1 MTAVTTASPVDVRR
15 AAAADGVRA
24 MLPMVA
30 GYLPFALVIGAA
42 VGAHGDA
49 LAGWAG
55 SWLIYGGSAH
65 VATLRTLGRGG
76 VLLAIGTGILV
87 NTRLVVYSSSL
98 AARWRGQPRWF
109 RIAAAPLIID
119 PTWAIAT
126 ARPPGPPA
134 AERTFFLAAGATLGM
149 AWSGFIALGVAL
161 GDALPADHLAV
172 AVPLC
177 LIALVAPRLAERDG
191 RAVCVVAGAVAWFAS
206 TLPSG
211 IGTLLAITAGTL
223 AGGAIADRTPPG
235 RRS

>member
-1 MTAVTTASPVDVRR
+1 MTATTTAGSDDLRR

-24 MLPMVA
+24 MLPMIA
-30 GYLPFALVIGAA
+30 GYLPFALVIGGA
-42 VGAHGDA
+42 VGAHGDV

-65 VATLRTLGRGG
+65 AATLRTLGGGG

-87 NTRLVVYSSSL
+87 NTRLAVYSSSL
-98 AARWRGQPRWF
+98 AARWRTQPRWF

-119 PTWAIAT
+119 PTWAIAN
-126 ARPPGPPA
+126 ARPAQAPA
-134 AERTFFLAAGATLGM
+134 AERAFFLAAGTTLGV
-149 AWSGFIALGVAL
+149 AWSAFIALVIVL

-177 LIALVAPRLAERDG
+177 LIALIAPRLAERDG
-191 RAVCVVAGAVAWFAS
+191 RAVCAAAGTAAWFAT

-211 IGTLLAITAGTL
+211 LGTLVAIAAGTM
-223 AGGAIADRTPPG
+223 AGGAIADRTPPEH
-235 RRS
+235 RS

>member
-1 MTAVTTASPVDVRR
+1 MIATTFHRR
-15 AAAADGVRA
+15 PDAPRSAAADGVRA
-24 MLPMVA
+24 MLPLIA

-65 VATLRTLGRGG
+65 AATLRTLGTGS

-98 AARWRGQPRWF
+98 AARWRAQPRWF
-109 RIAAAPLIID
+109 RFAAAPLIID
-119 PTWAIAT
+119 PTWALAT
-126 ARPPGPPA
+126 ARPLRPPA
-134 AERTFFLAAGATLGM
+134 AERAFFLAAGATLGV
-149 AWSGFIALGVAL
+149 AWSGCIAAGVVL

-177 LIALVAPRLAERDG
+177 LLALVAPRLTERDS
-191 RAVCVVAGAVAWFAS
+191 RAVGVAAGAVAWLA
-206 TLPSG
+206 TPLPSG
-211 IGTLLAITAGTL
+211 AGTLLAIAAGTV
-223 AGGAIADRTPPG
+223 AGSAIADRPRSAG
-235 RRS
+235 RS